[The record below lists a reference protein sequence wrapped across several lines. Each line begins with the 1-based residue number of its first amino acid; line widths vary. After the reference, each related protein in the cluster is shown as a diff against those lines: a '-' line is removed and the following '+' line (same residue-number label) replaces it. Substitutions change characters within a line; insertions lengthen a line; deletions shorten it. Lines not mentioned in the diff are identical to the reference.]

1 MVQSFLQ
8 NNFRAKL
15 ILPVAI
21 ALLVSI
27 SGAVAFIVYAQNKNG
42 SELNATI
49 TRAFQAMGRNMEK
62 DLGSLSAELKT
73 KFADM
78 TETVTD
84 TLTRSSTKAL
94 DHTSALIQKSL
105 RTLRHQS
112 GESLVRLLARVAESA
127 VISRDFS
134 ALNSY
139 VRSAHKNPAVVFA
152 FYLDTRDRP
161 LTRYLNRKN
170 KKLKSFL
177 PAKGRPDIGKIIK
190 AGQDDPDVLVLRQE
204 ITSDGDPIG
213 SVYLALDMTAARAQ
227 AREINDT
234 FDELIDSNEDR
245 IESILGSESAA
256 ILTALNTTIDS
267 IKKQNSTLVRKT
279 GDSLAEATRRLATRT
294 RIILFTG
301 GLVCITVI
309 LAILLLNARSIL
321 GQLGG
326 EPSEMVEMTHR
337 IARGDLAIDFSGSRC
352 REDSLLGGLR
362 TMVKSLQQLIGRLIE
377 ESRRMADTSDDLGT
391 AAGEMAQNAEQSA
404 ERATAVA
411 AATEEMSANMG
422 TVSMASE
429 QAAANVNVVATA
441 VEEMTSA
448 VREIS
453 ASTDKANR
461 ITGEAVGIAKSS
473 SEKVNTLG
481 QAALEI
487 SKVTEVITE
496 ISEQTNLL
504 ALNATIEAARAGEAG
519 KGFAVVANEIKE
531 LARQTAE
538 ATGEIKQRIES
549 IQASTNDTVH
559 EISQITEVITDVNE
573 IVSTIAVAVEQQN
586 STTSDIAANVNEAAQ
601 GIAEVNENVAQ
612 SSAVA
617 SEIARDI
624 SEVSELADNS
634 RKCSHRVE
642 ESAGRLSS
650 IVQVLQ
656 EETGRFR
663 LEHSA

>member
-1 MVQSFLQ
+1 MVKSLLQ

-15 ILPVAI
+15 ILPVAM

-27 SGAVAFIVYAQNKNG
+27 SGAVAFIVYAQNRNG
-42 SELNATI
+42 SELNTMI
-49 TRAFQAMGRNMEK
+49 TSAFRAMGDNMEK

-73 KFADM
+73 RLADM
-78 TETVTD
+78 TERVTD
-84 TLTRSSTKAL
+84 TLTQSSSKAL
-94 DHTSALIQKSL
+94 DQTSSLIQQSL
-105 RTLRHQS
+105 RTLRHES
-112 GESLVRLLARVAESA
+112 GASLVRLLARVAESA
-127 VISRDFS
+127 VIARDFS

-139 VRSAHKNPAVVFA
+139 VRSAHKNQAVVFA
-152 FYLDTRDRP
+152 FYLDQQGRP

-170 KKLKSFL
+170 KKLKSYL
-177 PAKGRPDIGKIIK
+177 PAKGRPDISKIIK
-190 AGQDDPDVLVLRQE
+190 AGQDDPDVLVMDQK
-204 ITSDGDPIG
+204 IISDGEPIG

-227 AREINDT
+227 AQAINDT
-234 FDELIDSNEDR
+234 FDALIDSNEDQ
-245 IESILGSESAA
+245 IDAILGSESTA
-256 ILTALNTTIDS
+256 ILSALNTTIDA
-267 IKKQNSTLVRKT
+267 IKKENSELVRKT
-279 GDSLAEATRRLATRT
+279 GHTLATATRRLASRT
-294 RIILFTG
+294 RIILFAG

-337 IARGDLAIDFSGSRC
+337 IARGDLAIDFSGSKC
-352 REDSLLGGLR
+352 RDDSLLGGLR
-362 TMVKSLQQLIGRLIE
+362 TMVLSLQQLIGRLIS
-377 ESRRMADTSDDLGT
+377 ESRRMADTSGDLGT
-391 AAGEMAQNAEQSA
+391 AASEMAQNAEQSA

-411 AATEEMSANMG
+411 AATEEMSANMS

-461 ITGEAVGIAKSS
+461 ITDEAVGIARSS

-559 EISQITEVITDVNE
+559 EISHITEVISDVNE
-573 IVSTIAVAVEQQN
+573 IVSTIAAAVDQQN
-586 STTSDIAANVNEAAQ
+586 STTADIAANVNEAAQ

-634 RKCSHRVE
+634 RKCSHKVE

-650 IVQVLQ
+650 IVKALQ
-656 EETGRFR
+656 EETDRFR
-663 LEHSA
+663 LDTSA

>member
-1 MVQSFLQ
+1 MAHSFLQ

-15 ILPVAI
+15 ILPVSI
-21 ALLVSI
+21 ALLI
-27 SGAVAFIVYAQNKNG
+27 AIGGAVTFIVYAQNRNG
-42 SELNATI
+42 SQLNAMI
-49 TRAFQAMGRNMEK
+49 GQAFQAMEKNMEQN
-62 DLGSLSAELKT
+62 LRALAGELKNKLT
-73 KFADM
+73 VM

-84 TLTRSSTKAL
+84 TLTESSRQAL
-94 DHTSALIQKSL
+94 DRTNTLIQKSL
-105 RTLRHQS
+105 RTLRHES
-112 GESLVRLLARVAESA
+112 GASLVRLLARVAESA
-127 VISRDFS
+127 VIARDYS
-134 ALNSY
+134 ALNGY
-139 VRSAHKNPAVVFA
+139 VRSAHRNPAVVFA
-152 FYLDTRDRP
+152 FYLDQQHRP

-170 KKLKSFL
+170 TKLRSFL
-177 PAKGRPDIGKIIK
+177 PARGRPDVDRIIK

-204 ITSDGDPIG
+204 IISEGEVIG
-213 SVYLALDMTAARAQ
+213 TVYLALDMTAARAQ
-227 AREINDT
+227 AQEINDT
-234 FDELIDSNEDR
+234 FEELIDTNEEQIDT
-245 IESILGSESAA
+245 ILSSESAG
-256 ILTALNTTIDS
+256 IIRALNTTIDN
-267 IKKQNSTLVRKT
+267 IREDNSALVRKT
-279 GDSLAEATRRLATRT
+279 GRSLARETHRLAART
-294 RIILFTG
+294 RIILIAG

-309 LAILLLNARSIL
+309 LVILLLNARSIL
-321 GQLGG
+321 GLLGG

-337 IARGDLAIDFSGSRC
+337 IAGGDLAIDFSGTRC

-362 TMVKSLQQLIGRLIE
+362 TMVRSLQQLVGRLID
-377 ESRRMADTSDDLGT
+377 ESRRMAMTSGDLGK

-461 ITGEAVGIAKSS
+461 ITGEAVEIARSS

-549 IQASTNDTVH
+549 IQASTNDTVS
-559 EISQITEVITDVNE
+559 EISQITQVIGNVNE
-573 IVSTIAVAVEQQN
+573 IVSTIAAAVEQQN
-586 STTSDIAANVNEAAQ
+586 TATADIAANVNEAAQ

-634 RKCSHRVE
+634 RKCSHKVE

-650 IVQVLQ
+650 IVKVLQ
-656 EETGRFR
+656 KETDRFTLEE
-663 LEHSA
+663 S